1 MSDQLFFFSER
12 VVFECNRPGGRIKKK
27 LKKEKNGGPS
37 GEPTTI
43 MGDFGATGSNGR
55 VDILHEETTQSRY

>member
-1 MSDQLFFFSER
+1 MSVIDR
-12 VVFECNRPGGRIKKK
+12 VVELKKK
-27 LKKEKNGGPS
+27 QKKEKDGGPS

-55 VDILHEETTQSRY
+55 AHILHEETTQSRY